1 MAEKILKMPV
11 NYEAEQALLGSIMM
25 DANVAN
31 EYTTLLKED
40 DFALA
45 QHKEIFRAIYALI
58 QSNQPIDA
66 LTVADSLSVSGKI
79 TEAGGMEYISKIAK
93 VI

>member
-31 EYTTLLKED
+31 EYTTCLL
-40 DFALA
+40 
-45 QHKEIFRAIYALI
+45 YT
-58 QSNQPIDA
+58 SDA
-66 LTVADSLSVSGKI
+66 AD
-79 TEAGGMEYISKIAK
+79 E
-93 VI
+93 